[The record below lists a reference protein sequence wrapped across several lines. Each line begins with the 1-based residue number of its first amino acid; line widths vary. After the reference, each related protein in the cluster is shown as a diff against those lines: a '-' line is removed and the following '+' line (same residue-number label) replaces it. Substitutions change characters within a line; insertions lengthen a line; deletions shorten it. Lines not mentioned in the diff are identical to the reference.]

1 MKWIVDYSTF
11 IVSSKMAFWGSLV
24 KSKIL
29 NTALLYFHMKID
41 LQRLIRIKPPIKN
54 AKRLSTK
61 VIQVP
66 LRHKKVKFKQSS
78 FVLTRQFCIA
88 KCWWIFIKPSAYL
101 VSLCIFFFRCR
112 KFKCLEL
119 NGVSSDKKCF
129 DPAFKLN
136 LRILNMAIRLELMN
150 WSAWFTI

>member
-1 MKWIVDYSTF
+1 MWNYIVR
-11 IVSSKMAFWGSLV
+11 
-24 KSKIL
+24 SKIL
-29 NTALLYFHMKID
+29 TTEFLYSKIKMD
-41 LQRLIRIKPPIKN
+41 LKHLIKFKPTIKD
-54 AKRLSTK
+54 AERLSTK

-66 LRHKKVKFKQSS
+66 LRHKKVNFKQSS

-88 KCWWIFIKPSAYL
+88 KCWWIFIKSSAYL

-136 LRILNMAIRLELMN
+136 LRILYMVIRLGLMN
-150 WSAWFTI
+150 WGAWFPL